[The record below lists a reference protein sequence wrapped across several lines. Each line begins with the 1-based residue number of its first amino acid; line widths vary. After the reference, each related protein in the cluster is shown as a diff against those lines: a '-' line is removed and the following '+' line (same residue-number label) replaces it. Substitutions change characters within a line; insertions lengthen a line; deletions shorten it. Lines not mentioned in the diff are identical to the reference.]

1 VFVRY
6 LVIAIVFG
14 LLGTVIESVGMSVRK
29 KRVVYVGDRFFYNL
43 PVKPIYALGGLILL
57 VVIKTMDGMPWY
69 AAIILAT
76 LAVTVWEYFGGWFCM
91 PVLGGRLWNYTPRG
105 RHLHGHISLW
115 SIKWWFALV
124 TIFYFFIFNWFARL
138 ESTLEE
144 SVTVS
149 KHLDF
154 TLMIIFLAVMVLL
167 TVMRRGTKESWVMN
181 PPLGAGDV

>member
-1 VFVRY
+1 
-6 LVIAIVFG
+6 
-14 LLGTVIESVGMSVRK
+14 M
-29 KRVVYVGDRFFYNL
+29 
-43 PVKPIYALGGLILL
+43 
-57 VVIKTMDGMPWY
+57 
-69 AAIILAT
+69 
-76 LAVTVWEYFGGWFCM
+76 
-91 PVLGGRLWNYTPRG
+91 
-105 RHLHGHISLW
+105 
-115 SIKWWFALV
+115 